1 LREIG
6 NIKKEAFIRNNIGLE
21 HDIVIETLGDAMAKG
36 TTSNYIRVH
45 VSDNSVLKPGSLV
58 RVRLTGARDGNA
70 SGIAL

>member
-1 LREIG
+1 
-6 NIKKEAFIRNNIGLE
+6 
-21 HDIVIETLGDAMAKG
+21 MAKG